1 MPPPDNIGL
10 KFFRAF
16 TLAETLITLAIIGV
30 VAALTMPSLIQH
42 HKKQEASARL
52 KKFYSTMEQ
61 AIRLSEIDNG
71 SATDWYREGNIKNED
86 GESDYEKNSV
96 ASKEFFLKY
105 LGPYFKYT
113 KISDVKFGENE
124 INSRVYLSDTSYFQL
139 WNGGCLDI
147 RFDTNGDR
155 GPNTFGKDRFM
166 LLLCQKEIERIN
178 RCGSKQKVFC
188 AYGEPNLTNDKSRE
202 KSLEFCK
209 TNPLSCSNL
218 LQMDGWEFKDD
229 YPYRL

>member
-1 MPPPDNIGL
+1 
-10 KFFRAF
+10 
-16 TLAETLITLAIIGV
+16 
-30 VAALTMPSLIQH
+30 MPSLIQH
-42 HKKQEASARL
+42 HKKQETSARL

-71 SATDWYREGNIKNED
+71 DAKDWLRESNIKNED

-113 KISDVKFGENE
+113 KISDVKFNENE
-124 INSRVYLSDTSYFQL
+124 INTRVYLSDTSYFQL

-166 LLLCQKEIERIN
+166 LLLCQKDFERIN
-178 RCGSKQKVFC
+178 RCGNEQKVFC
-188 AYGEPNLTNDKSRE
+188 AYGDSSINKSRE
-202 KSLEFCK
+202 KSLESCK
-209 TNPLSCSNL
+209 TSPITCSNL
-218 LQMDGWEFKDD
+218 LQRDNWEFKSD
-229 YPYRL
+229 YPHRL